1 MWPTRHRDSTSPSR
15 PSQLRGREP
24 PCHPGRSHLPGCRVH
39 GLLARARSGLS
50 AWVRLYQTMPRVVCL
65 IWGFLKTSPC
75 LRSCLPSPLWTA
87 VAVSTLCLFLL
98 VRVPARPHL
107 VVFGGF
113 LWEQHRGDNSC
124 SRPWCG
130 EPIPVEGTPGPQ
142 DARCSCCV
150 SRDARCFPRGVGRPR
165 SRPQDRGSSVL
176 S

>member
-1 MWPTRHRDSTSPSR
+1 MI
-15 PSQLRGREP
+15 
-24 PCHPGRSHLPGCRVH
+24 
-39 GLLARARSGLS
+39 ARAPLGPHSCVDGNPRVIPDGVTCWDAECTVSSPACSGLS

-107 VVFGGF
+107 VFGGF